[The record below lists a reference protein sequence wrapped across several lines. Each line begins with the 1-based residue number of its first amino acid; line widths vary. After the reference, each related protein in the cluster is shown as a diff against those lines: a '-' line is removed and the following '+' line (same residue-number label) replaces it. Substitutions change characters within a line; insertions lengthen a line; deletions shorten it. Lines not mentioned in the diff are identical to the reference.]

1 MANSKKFSF
10 PLHMKILTGM
20 IAGIIWGIIAIQNGF
35 GDETSDFIKPFGTIF
50 MNLLKMIAIPM
61 IITSL
66 IVGVASLSDINKLS
80 RIGGRT
86 IGIFILTTILA
97 ITIGSVCVNLL
108 RPGDGI
114 PDEIK
119 KELMASYADKA
130 ASQSAN
136 AEKLANESPLQPLIN
151 LFPDNL
157 TKAASDN
164 ANMLQIV
171 IVALLVGIALI
182 LIPKEKSEP
191 VIKVMDGLNDIVLK
205 IVDFIMLLAP
215 LGVFGLMSS
224 VITEVAGNNPDKV
237 IDLLMALGK
246 YALVLL
252 LGLVLHVLLVYLP
265 MVKFL
270 ARKSPLWF
278 LKKMRPVQLLA
289 FSTSSSNATLPLNIE
304 NSDKNMGIKEEIG
317 GFVLPLGAT
326 VNMDGTSMYQC
337 IATVFIAQALNMDLS
352 FSDQLMIIVTAT
364 LASIGSAGVP
374 GAGMVMLVIVLN
386 SVHVPAE
393 GIALIMGIDRI
404 LDMCRTVVNV
414 TGDTTVACVMAR
426 MENALEDRE

>member
-97 ITIGSVCVNLL
+97 ITIGSVCVNVL

-114 PDEIK
+114 PEEIK
-119 KELMASYADKA
+119 KELMTSYADKA

-182 LIPKEKSEP
+182 LIPKEKSKP

-252 LGLVLHVLLVYLP
+252 LGLVLHVLLVYMP
-265 MVKFL
+265 MIKFL

-304 NSDKNMGIKEEIG
+304 NADKNMGIKEEIG

>member
-1 MANSKKFSF
+1 
-10 PLHMKILTGM
+10 MKILTGM

>member
-1 MANSKKFSF
+1 
-10 PLHMKILTGM
+10 MKILTGM

-97 ITIGSVCVNLL
+97 ITIGSVCVNVL

-114 PDEIK
+114 PEEIK
-119 KELMASYADKA
+119 KELMTSYADKA

-304 NSDKNMGIKEEIG
+304 NADKNMGIKEEIG